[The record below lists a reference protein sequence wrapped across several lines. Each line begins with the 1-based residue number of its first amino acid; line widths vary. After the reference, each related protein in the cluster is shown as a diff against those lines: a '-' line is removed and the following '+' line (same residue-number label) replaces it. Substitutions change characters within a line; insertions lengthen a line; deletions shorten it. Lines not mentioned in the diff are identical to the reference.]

1 MKVTVIYGSDNGN
14 TRAAATQIA
23 AKLGGEVI
31 DVALAEARN
40 FEQNDLLI
48 LGTATYGF
56 GDLQNDW
63 DAKLSELK
71 AANLKGKKV
80 AVFGLGDQASYTDTF
95 VDGMGH
101 LYDAVNEAGATV
113 IGATATDGYDFAES
127 HAVRE
132 GKFVGLA
139 LDEDNQAG
147 ETTERITAWTALLS

>member
-14 TRAAATQIA
+14 TRAAATEVA
-23 AKLGGEVI
+23 TRLGGETI
-31 DVALAEARN
+31 DVASAKTKD
-40 FEQNDLLI
+40 FEQCDLLI

-63 DAKLSELK
+63 EAKLNEFK
-71 AANLKGKKV
+71 AAQLAGKKV
-80 AVFGLGDQASYTDTF
+80 ALFGLGDQASYTDTF

-101 LYDAVNEAGATV
+101 LYDAAKEAGAIV
-113 IGATATDGYDFAES
+113 VGATAIDGYDFTES

-139 LDEDNQAG
+139 LDEDNQPG
-147 ETTERITAWTALLS
+147 ETAGRIAAWVAQLS